1 MRLVEKVAIITGAAE
16 GIGRSCAL
24 TFAQEGAA
32 VVVADRN
39 AAAGEETTQAIV
51 DVGGAAIF
59 VQTDVADA
67 AAVAALVQRTLDHF
81 GRLDVLVSNAGIG
94 GRSLGDGPVHL
105 CTPEAWD
112 QIMTVN
118 LRGTFLACKY
128 ALPAMFEHGGSIVTI
143 ASVLG
148 LVGTQGLFDTHAY
161 ATSKA
166 GIIGLTRT
174 IAAHY
179 ARQQVRANVIA
190 PGLIDTRMA
199 ARTKAN
205 PELAAQ
211 VAFWQ
216 PLGVVGQPRD
226 VADAAVYLASD
237 EARFITGAV
246 LPVDGGWTVQ

>member
-112 QIMTVN
+112 QIM
-118 LRGTFLACKY
+118 
-128 ALPAMFEHGGSIVTI
+128 
-143 ASVLG
+143 
-148 LVGTQGLFDTHAY
+148 
-161 ATSKA
+161 
-166 GIIGLTRT
+166 
-174 IAAHY
+174 
-179 ARQQVRANVIA
+179 
-190 PGLIDTRMA
+190 
-199 ARTKAN
+199 
-205 PELAAQ
+205 
-211 VAFWQ
+211 
-216 PLGVVGQPRD
+216 
-226 VADAAVYLASD
+226 
-237 EARFITGAV
+237 
-246 LPVDGGWTVQ
+246 

>member
-1 MRLVEKVAIITGAAE
+1 MRLAEKVAVITGAAE

-32 VVVADRN
+32 VVVADLN
-39 AAAGEETTQAIV
+39 AVAGEETTQAIIAA
-51 DVGGAAIF
+51 GGATIF

-67 AAVAALVQRTLDHF
+67 TSVATLVQRTLDHF
-81 GRLDVLVSNAGIG
+81 RRLDVLVSNAGIG

-105 CTPEAWD
+105 CTPEAWE
-112 QIMTVN
+112 QIMAVN

-128 ALPAMFEHGGSIVTI
+128 ALPAMFENGGSIVTI

-148 LVGTQGLFDTHAY
+148 MVGTQGLFDTHAY

-179 ARQQVRANVIA
+179 ARQNVRANVIA

-199 ARTKAN
+199 ARTKAT

-226 VADAAVYLASD
+226 VADAAVFLASD
-237 EARFITGAV
+237 EARFITGIV